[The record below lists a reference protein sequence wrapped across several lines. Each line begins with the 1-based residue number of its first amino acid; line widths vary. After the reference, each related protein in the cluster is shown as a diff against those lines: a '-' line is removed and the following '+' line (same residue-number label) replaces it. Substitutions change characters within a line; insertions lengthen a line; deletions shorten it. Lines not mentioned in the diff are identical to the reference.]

1 MDLEM
6 YANRLVEELILLKDK
21 HKQEL
26 SSKEIDTLN
35 NSANI
40 IYHNRKVLESE

>member
-6 YANRLVEELILLKDK
+6 FANRLVEELILLKDM

-26 SSKEIDTLN
+26 DKREIDTIN
-35 NSANI
+35 NSCNL
-40 IYHNRKVLESE
+40 IYHNRKVLQSE